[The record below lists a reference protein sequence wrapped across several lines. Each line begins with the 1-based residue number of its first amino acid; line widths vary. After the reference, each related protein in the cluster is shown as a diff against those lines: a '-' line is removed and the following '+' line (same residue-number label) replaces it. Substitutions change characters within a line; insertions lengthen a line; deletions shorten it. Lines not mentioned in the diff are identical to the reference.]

1 MHHGQKG
8 TIEVVG
14 EREVVD
20 DTARSSSDPGFRFGR
35 IFHGLPPFRPTDTSL
50 KALGAE
56 MTRPFTPPGGNISA
70 LPAGYTY
77 FGQFIDHDMTKDDTA
92 ADPDVAPE
100 VGEVPDNM
108 KQARSPSLDL
118 DSLYGRPKGADP
130 ILMQEDGIRFR
141 FGPTTATPGDSPFTG
156 PPSDRVFDRGDVPR
170 SNLPADRGRALI
182 GDPRNDENLIVQQ
195 FHLAMLK
202 FHNKVVDALEAA
214 DQGLAAGDLFDKAR
228 TLTTLH
234 YQWLVLND
242 FVRRIVDPQ
251 TFAAVMGTGDLSGAD
266 TVRVNPLVFRISVA
280 QIPPMPLEF
289 SGAAYRLGHSL
300 VRETYAWNMF
310 FKPGTS
316 FEQFFRFTNLSGQIG
331 RSDGLPTFPSNWLAD
346 WRQMFE
352 LETVAGFPPF
362 TRGTAAGQVP
372 LNLAR
377 RLDTHLAPV
386 LGQLPFNG
394 GNLASRNLV
403 RGSRLGLPSG
413 QDIAAAIVRAGDPA
427 AAPMS
432 PADML
437 KGLPAEAQEVLVRFE
452 FHQKTP
458 LWFYILKEAENAGG
472 ERLGPV
478 GSRIV
483 VETFLALIRASMVS
497 IFTASAAQ
505 PDDLKVFNPAASAVT
520 MPGGE
525 PIVSIPHLLAFVGD
539 VDMLGDALL
548 PAA

>member
-8 TIEVVG
+8 RIEVVG
-14 EREVVD
+14 ERDVVD
-20 DTARSSSDPGFRFGR
+20 ETARSQSESGFRFGR

-50 KALGAE
+50 KALGVE
-56 MTRPFTPPGGNISA
+56 MTRPFTHPSGNFSA

-130 ILMQEDGIRFR
+130 VLMQDDGIRFR
-141 FGPTTATPGDSPFTG
+141 LGSTTATPGDPPFTG
-156 PPSDRVFDRGDVPR
+156 PPSDRPFDGGDVPR

-202 FHNKVVDALEAA
+202 FHNKVVDALAA
-214 DQGLAAGDLFDKAR
+214 AEPGVPPGDLFDKAR

-242 FVRRIVDPQ
+242 FVRRIAEPE
-251 TFAAVMGTGDLSGAD
+251 TFAAVMGTVDLSSVDA
-266 TVRVNPLVFRISVA
+266 VRVNPLVFRISVA

-310 FKPGTS
+310 FKPGTP
-316 FEQFFRFTNLSGQIG
+316 FDQFFFFTHLSGQIG
-331 RSDGLPTFPSNWLAD
+331 KIDGLPTFPSNWLAD
-346 WRQMFE
+346 WRQLFE
-352 LETVAGFPPF
+352 LEAVAGFPGF
-362 TRGTAAGQVP
+362 TRGTGAGQVP
-372 LNLAR
+372 LNRAR
-377 RLDTHLAPV
+377 KLDIHLAPV
-386 LGQLPFNG
+386 LGQLPFSG

-413 QDIAAAIVRAGDPA
+413 QDIAAAIVRAGDPS
-427 AAPMS
+427 AAPLP
-432 PADML
+432 PADIL
-437 KGLPAEAQEVLVRFE
+437 RGLPAETQEVVVRFE

-458 LWFYILKEAENAGG
+458 LWFYILKEAENGGG

-497 IFTASAAQ
+497 IFSASAAQ
-505 PDDLKVFNPAASAVT
+505 PDDLRIFNPATSPLRT
-520 MPGGE
+520 PGGE

-548 PAA
+548 AA